1 MCNRV
6 AIISN
11 GKIVTEGNVK
21 TLLSSDKEQYM
32 LEFDEYI
39 DVHRVSKILND
50 LATIKSADNNKI
62 VIEIQKSDI
71 GNISSVFVENH
82 MHIKDIQKI
91 THDLE
96 DFFME
101 RLKYNE
107 N

>member
-1 MCNRV
+1 M
-6 AIISN
+6 
-11 GKIVTEGNVK
+11 TEGNVK

-39 DVHRVSKILND
+39 DVHRVSKILDD
-50 LATIKSADNNKI
+50 LAAIKSADNNKI

-101 RLKYNE
+101 RIKYNE

>member
-1 MCNRV
+1 M
-6 AIISN
+6 
-11 GKIVTEGNVK
+11 
-21 TLLSSDKEQYM
+21 
-32 LEFDEYI
+32 F
-39 DVHRVSKILND
+39 
-50 LATIKSADNNKI
+50 KSADNNKI